1 MTLRLRRSVIEL
13 VFSFFWYFTMFLRKV
28 LSKLFIVK
36 CFPKPLLTRM
46 TNEKLFVTCYH
57 DFTTPPWVEDTSN
70 NEIIEVRKSSILFV
84 HFKLADEQI
93 TASLRT
99 IFFFLGSRAN
109 RAAERKKNLMIFRD
123 LIFHMIFS
131 LWLLIDLCIEKS
143 SFADTA
149 S

>member
-1 MTLRLRRSVIEL
+1 
-13 VFSFFWYFTMFLRKV
+13 MFLRKV
-28 LSKLFIVK
+28 LSQLFIVK
-36 CFPKPLLTRM
+36 YFPKPILTRL
-46 TNEKLFVTCYH
+46 TSEKRFVTCYH

-93 TASLRT
+93 TASLRNL
-99 IFFFLGSRAN
+99 FFWDPGLIGQQKG
-109 RAAERKKNLMIFRD
+109 KKNIMIFRD